1 MTVCEEN
8 ALWQIFDHIKTA
20 VMRGKKLLLMLSLIT
35 LSILAKANNEKE
47 GKKSTEPCLNGS
59 VADAVTKKPVQG
71 VTISISG
78 VHGEKREVTTD
89 ARGYFKVPQ
98 LPAGEII
105 IVLEKKGYKTCRRE
119 GILVKEGV
127 SQKLNF
133 DLSGLDDGNAEVNDV
148 FHPLMRMIDGR

>member
-1 MTVCEEN
+1 M
-8 ALWQIFDHIKTA
+8 F
-20 VMRGKKLLLMLSLIT
+20 SLIT
-35 LSILAKANNEKE
+35 LSILAKANNDEKE
-47 GKKSTEPCLNGS
+47 AKKATEPCLNGS

-71 VTISISG
+71 VTVSISG
-78 VHGEKREVTTD
+78 IHGEKRAVVTD

-119 GILVKEGV
+119 GIMVKEGV

-133 DLSGLDDGNAEVNDV
+133 DLSGVDDGGNSEATDV